1 MNKEYIKS
9 LYNRKI
15 LILGFGLEG
24 RSTLKFIQNN
34 APSAIITI
42 ADKNNE
48 LEENT
53 LIKDG
58 AVGFISGDE
67 YLSKISDYDLVIKTP
82 GISLKDIEIKDKT
95 KIISQSQIFINIFND
110 KIIGITGTKGK
121 STTSSL
127 VYHIISKFTDNV
139 ILVGNIGVPPLDL
152 FDKIND
158 DTIIVNELSSHQ
170 LEFNTVSPHI
180 AVLLNI
186 FEEHLDH
193 YNSYFDYKLA
203 KLNIARYQQKDD
215 YFIYNA
221 DDLMTANMVEMV
233 KPDSKLFPYSEQQD
247 LVDGCMLHND
257 IISFVDCHEEKF
269 SLNTKAKRKLPGH
282 HNLFNIMAAV
292 CACKLAGIPDEFI
305 HEGIATFKPLEHRI
319 EYVGKY
325 NNTIFYND
333 SIATIPE
340 ATIEAVKTLKIVGT
354 LILGGFDREI
364 NYNGLMEY
372 LASTSIKNL
381 IFMGEAGKRMHSI
394 IKAKTTNNN
403 QSLFVVSGL
412 EDAVYT
418 AIKKTPRDMICLLS
432 PAAASYDMFKNFE
445 ERGKKF
451 KQLVKEL

>member
-1 MNKEYIKS
+1 MNKNFINS
-9 LYNRKI
+9 LNNKNI

-24 RSTLKFIQNN
+24 QSSLKFLLNN
-34 APSAIITI
+34 VSSSVIAI
-42 ADKNNE
+42 ADKNPDLSQN
-48 LEENT
+48 N
-53 LIKDG
+53 LIKDNNIELICG
-58 AVGFISGDE
+58 EE
-67 YLSKISDYDLVIKTP
+67 YLNKINDYDLIIKTP
-82 GISLKDIEIKDKT
+82 GISLKDVEIKDKT
-95 KIISQSQIFINIFND
+95 KITSQSQIFLNLF
-110 KIIGITGTKGK
+110 KEKTIGITGTKGK
-121 STTSSL
+121 STTSGL
-127 VYHIISKFTDNV
+127 IYHIINKFTENS
-139 ILVGNIGVPPLDL
+139 ILVGNIGIPPLDL

-186 FEEHLDH
+186 YQEHLDH

-203 KLNIARYQQKDD
+203 KLNIARFQKKED

-221 DDLMTANMVEMV
+221 DDAETTAMVDLV
-233 KPDSKLFPYSEQQD
+233 KPDSTMFPYSEKQE
-247 LVDGCMLHND
+247 LSSGCVLTEEY
-257 IISFVDCHEEKF
+257 ISFVECHDEKF
-269 SLNTKAKRKLPGH
+269 SLSRKFKHKLPGH
-282 HNLFNIMAAV
+282 HNLFNIMAAIS
-292 CACKLAGIPDEFI
+292 ACKLAGIPDKFI
-305 HEGIATFKPLEHRI
+305 SDGLESFKPLEHRI

-325 NNTIFYND
+325 NNIIFYND

-340 ATIEAVKTLKIVGT
+340 ATIAAVKTLKNVGT

-364 NYNGLMEY
+364 NYNGLMDY
-372 LASTSIKNL
+372 LNSADIKNL
-381 IFMGEAGKRMHSI
+381 VFMGEAGKRMYSI

-403 QSLFVVSGL
+403 QSLFVVSDL